1 MCIQT
6 TLLLIHQIAV
16 IRVQNMQYWKHKMR
30 LYNSLAKQLLIMI
43 VHYIF
48 PKVQEWTLLTKFN
61 VLFDIGSTECGPMPS
76 DSRKIRCSQLMDTW
90 EKFFAFSPPKQYL
103 PGSFWQRQWQKLI
116 LQGNIQFPQLQD
128 HPFFPWHPN
137 SFETHI
143 PTSSTTE
150 MSLANNRLFHCV
162 VLIHS
167 KHCSSCTLNEAG
179 SCGKTKNEVM

>member
-1 MCIQT
+1 MK
-6 TLLLIHQIAV
+6 H
-16 IRVQNMQYWKHKMR
+16 WKHKTP
-30 LYNSLAKQLLIMI
+30 LYNSFVKQLLIMI
-43 VHYIF
+43 AHYIF
-48 PKVQEWTLLTKFN
+48 PKCKNEQCLVNSTFCLILVVKN
-61 VLFDIGSTECGPMPS
+61 VDLFPQI
-76 DSRKIRCSQLMDTW
+76 SRKIRCSQLMDTW

-103 PGSFWQRQWQKLI
+103 TGSFWQRQCQKLI

-128 HPFFPWHPN
+128 HPFFSWHPN
-137 SFETHI
+137 SFKTHI

-179 SCGKTKNEVM
+179 SCGKTKNEIM